1 MIGFDE
7 FLKPTT
13 FLDYNHSIF
22 DHFFDMLPDH
32 YDSKDVAIWLY
43 NQVRDGF
50 LYDPYHLN
58 LNSEA
63 LQASSIFTRNRAW
76 CVEKAIVLAALARK
90 INIPSKLGFAIV
102 TNHIGVDKLTT
113 FLKRPEI
120 VFHGYVSLYL
130 ERKWVKCTPAF
141 DQRIC
146 RISQVNP
153 LDFDGE
159 NDSLFQAYNGE
170 KKFMQYNHFYG
181 EFEDLPI
188 QLMHSEM
195 ENHYPH
201 LFELEHNTKVFSF
214 KYDPKFRKL
223 GSF

>member
-1 MIGFDE
+1 MKGFEE
-7 FLKPTT
+7 FLKPTN
-13 FLDYNHSIF
+13 FLDFNHSIF
-22 DHFFDMLPDH
+22 DQFFDSMPD
-32 YDSKDVAIWLY
+32 YDDSKNVAIWLY
-43 NQVRDGF
+43 YQVRDGF

-58 LNSEA
+58 LNSGA

-76 CVEKAIVLAALARK
+76 CVEKSIVLAALARK

-102 TNHIGVDKLTT
+102 TKHIGVDKLTT
-113 FLKRPEI
+113 YLKRPEI

-130 ERKWVKCTPAF
+130 EGNWVKCTPAF

-146 RISQVNP
+146 RISQVLP

-159 NDSLFQAYNGE
+159 NDSLFQAFNRD

-181 EFEDLPI
+181 EFADLPI
-188 QLMHSEM
+188 QLMHNEM

-201 LFELEHNTKVFSF
+201 LFQSEYNTRDFSF
-214 KYDPKFRKL
+214 KYDPKFAKSGL
-223 GSF
+223 L